1 MQRARSSWPA
11 HDNAEGWETLANLAL
26 QLESQ
31 QIDLDESLR
40 WAATVKLLVERNLPY
55 TEYTAARMAALTNRL
70 RQRKLDQTNLRY
82 KYGFKPRS
90 ERLVRKDI
98 MIQYAISAAPDGA
111 GELWI
116 TSWHRNAA
124 RAIIVS

>member
-1 MQRARSSWPA
+1 MQATRSSWPA
-11 HDNAEGWETLANLAL
+11 RDDTTEWAALANLAL

-31 QIDLDESLR
+31 QLDLDESRR
-40 WAATVKLLVERNLPY
+40 WVDTVRQLVARRLPY
-55 TEYTAARMAALTNRL
+55 PEYTEQRMAALHDRL

-98 MIQYAISAAPDGA
+98 MIQLRYQQPRTVPANCG
-111 GELWI
+111 
-116 TSWHRNAA
+116 
-124 RAIIVS
+124 